1 MAFDISTWAWLS
13 VALTS
18 LILGSFLN
26 VVAIRMPIILGITS
40 RPTMLEGNQRNFNIA
55 TPGSLCM
62 ICGHPISAIDN
73 IPLLSFAFLRGR
85 CRHCGYRIS
94 WRYPLIEFVSMLL
107 GLILTYALGFSWA
120 LVAASIF
127 AFLSLAILLI
137 DLDHMLIPNILVIP
151 LFFIGLAVNAMG
163 TFTIPINAILG
174 AIAGYLGFLF
184 IARIARVVFGRPAL
198 GSGDIKL
205 FSALGAWLGILH
217 LPIALFFACI
227 VGSFIGLAM
236 LHRNIGNDGR
246 YVPFGPFLVFGGL
259 LTLLFG
265 DGIFTSY
272 QSFFF

>member
-1 MAFDISTWAWLS
+1 
-13 VALTS
+13 TS

-184 IARIARVVFGRPAL
+184 IARIARVV
-198 GSGDIKL
+198 
-205 FSALGAWLGILH
+205 
-217 LPIALFFACI
+217 
-227 VGSFIGLAM
+227 
-236 LHRNIGNDGR
+236 
-246 YVPFGPFLVFGGL
+246 
-259 LTLLFG
+259 
-265 DGIFTSY
+265 
-272 QSFFF
+272 